1 MSTRVRILGT
11 GLIGTSV
18 GLALSRQGYD
28 VTLWDPSPTAMGLA
42 RDLGA
47 GRLATAADDAPGA
60 EPEVVVVAS
69 PPDVAGSVVAESLSR
84 WPHAVVTDVASV
96 KSAVLQTVRASGSDL
111 SRYVGS
117 HPMAGRERSGA
128 VAARSALFDGRAW
141 VVVPHD
147 GADPAAVTLVARL
160 ATDAGAALVT
170 QMSPQAHDDAVAA
183 VSHLPQLAAS
193 LVAAQLRGMSQE
205 AVEIAG
211 QGLRDVTRIA
221 ASEPGLWTQ
230 ILAGN
235 AASVRDVLVRLQ
247 GDLSRVVEALDQV
260 AAGGSEGAL
269 EVLARTISNGNAG
282 HALIPGKH
290 GAVPTAYGIVQSAGL
305 LFFAF
310 AGYARIATLGE
321 EVRDPAMTI
330 PRAITRA
337 LGMVIA
343 LYAVLALLLLATIGA
358 DGIAASPL
366 PLLAAAQAADVSW
379 VGLILRV
386 GATVAS
392 LGALLGL
399 MSGVGRTAFA
409 MAREG
414 DLPPQLATVDEQHHV
429 PAVAQLALA
438 AAVVLLVAVTDLRH
452 AIGFSSFGVL
462 TYYAIANLSA
472 WTQDDTHRRWP
483 RPLQL
488 AGLAG
493 CVLLAITLPIGSVL
507 VGAAV
512 IAAGVVGRSA
522 FRRPEDSAPA

>member
-1 MSTRVRILGT
+1 MIGAGVFAALTPAAAAAGPGL
-11 GLIGTSV
+11 LIG
-18 GLALSRQGYD
+18 LAIAAAVAWANAMSSAQLAAQY
-28 VTLWDPSPTAMGLA
+28 PS
-42 RDLGA
+42 
-47 GRLATAADDAPGA
+47 
-60 EPEVVVVAS
+60 
-69 PPDVAGSVVAESLSR
+69 
-84 WPHAVVTDVASV
+84 
-96 KSAVLQTVRASGSDL
+96 SGGT
-111 SRYVGS
+111 YVY
-117 HPMAGRERSGA
+117 GRERLGPLWGFVAGWSFVVGKTA
-128 VAARSALFDGRAW
+128 SCAAMALTAATYALGGPARGVRFVAIALVAALTW
-141 VVVPHD
+141 VVVR
-147 GADPAAVTLVARL
+147 GITKTAQLARVLLMVTLAAL
-160 ATDAGAALVT
+160 AITALVILAFTRDWQSPLMTDATAETA
-170 QMSPQAHDDAVAA
+170 
-183 VSHLPQLAAS
+183 
-193 LVAAQLRGMSQE
+193 
-205 AVEIAG
+205 
-211 QGLRDVTRIA
+211 
-221 ASEPGLWTQ
+221 
-230 ILAGN
+230 
-235 AASVRDVLVRLQ
+235 
-247 GDLSRVVEALDQV
+247 
-260 AAGGSEGAL
+260 AAGVVTA
-269 EVLARTISNGNAG
+269 AAD
-282 HALIPGKH
+282 
-290 GAVPTAYGIVQSAGL
+290 PTAYGIVQSAGL